1 MEKLRKLLL
10 QDSELISRI
19 RTIHWAPWKH
29 FLSQNLKVW
38 PVFLFSVW
46 FWSAGVSD
54 CLILHVQT
62 DTGRVNTVYHVETLL
77 RTKVHSSL
85 PTFRRHQ
92 TWTWTAPTVLEGV
105 WRRQMKLR
113 LSQTNFQKIQFRCK
127 EAETRDVQ
135 APTRVDPL
143 RGNRNINVYSPFKL
157 LSLNIISS
165 RITVMT
171 AVLCACKRIHRNHS
185 FNPESHLTVKQGW
198 NSPLLFMISWLIVTS
213 VKCRKMWEHCWVQQN

>member
-1 MEKLRKLLL
+1 MEKLRKILL

-19 RTIHWAPWKH
+19 RTIHWAAWKH
-29 FLSQNLKVW
+29 FLKVW

-54 CLILHVQT
+54 CLILDVQT

-105 WRRQMKLR
+105 WRRRMKLR

-143 RGNRNINVYSPFKL
+143 RENRNINVYSPFKL

-171 AVLCACKRIHRNHS
+171 AVLCACKRIHRHNWTGTTASTQRVTWQSNRAETHRYILW
-185 FNPESHLTVKQGW
+185 LTD
-198 NSPLLFMISWLIVTS
+198 
-213 VKCRKMWEHCWVQQN
+213 

>member
-1 MEKLRKLLL
+1 MEKLRKILL

-19 RTIHWAPWKH
+19 RTIHWAAWKH
-29 FLSQNLKVW
+29 FLKVW

-105 WRRQMKLR
+105 WRRRMKLR

-143 RGNRNINVYSPFKL
+143 PGNRNVNVYSPFKL
-157 LSLNIISS
+157 PSLNIISS

-171 AVLCACKRIHRNHS
+171 AVLCACKRIHRHNWTGTTASTQRVTWQSNRAETHRYILW
-185 FNPESHLTVKQGW
+185 LTD
-198 NSPLLFMISWLIVTS
+198 
-213 VKCRKMWEHCWVQQN
+213 

>member
-1 MEKLRKLLL
+1 MEKLRKILL

-19 RTIHWAPWKH
+19 RTIHWAAWKH
-29 FLSQNLKVW
+29 FLKVW

-54 CLILHVQT
+54 CLILDVQT

-113 LSQTNFQKIQFRCK
+113 LSQTNFQKIQLRCK

-143 RGNRNINVYSPFKL
+143 PGNRNINVYSPFKL

-171 AVLCACKRIHRNHS
+171 AVLCACKRIHRHNWTGTTASTQRVTWQSNRAETHRY
-185 FNPESHLTVKQGW
+185 FL
-198 NSPLLFMISWLIVTS
+198 WLAD
-213 VKCRKMWEHCWVQQN
+213 

>member
-19 RTIHWAPWKH
+19 RTIHWAAWKH
-29 FLSQNLKVW
+29 FLKVW

-105 WRRQMKLR
+105 WRRRMKLR

-143 RGNRNINVYSPFKL
+143 PGNRNVNVYSPFKL

-171 AVLCACKRIHRNHS
+171 AVLCACKRIHRHNWTGTTASTQRVTWQSNRAETHRY
-185 FNPESHLTVKQGW
+185 FLWLTD
-198 NSPLLFMISWLIVTS
+198 
-213 VKCRKMWEHCWVQQN
+213 

>member
-1 MEKLRKLLL
+1 MEKLRKILL

-19 RTIHWAPWKH
+19 RTIHWAAWKH
-29 FLSQNLKVW
+29 FLKVW

-54 CLILHVQT
+54 CLILDVQT

-105 WRRQMKLR
+105 WRRRMKLR

-165 RITVMT
+165 RMTVMT
-171 AVLCACKRIHRNHS
+171 VVLCACKRIHRHNWTGTTASTQRVTWQSNRAETHRYILW
-185 FNPESHLTVKQGW
+185 LTD
-198 NSPLLFMISWLIVTS
+198 
-213 VKCRKMWEHCWVQQN
+213 

>member
-1 MEKLRKLLL
+1 MEKLRKILL

-19 RTIHWAPWKH
+19 RTIHWAAWKH
-29 FLSQNLKVW
+29 FLKVW

-54 CLILHVQT
+54 CLILDVQT

-105 WRRQMKLR
+105 WRRRMKLR

-143 RGNRNINVYSPFKL
+143 PGNRNINVYSPFKL

-171 AVLCACKRIHRNHS
+171 AVLCACKRIHRHNWTGTTASTQRVTWQSNRAETHRYILW
-185 FNPESHLTVKQGW
+185 LTD
-198 NSPLLFMISWLIVTS
+198 
-213 VKCRKMWEHCWVQQN
+213 